1 MRQGVGD
8 LRERIT
14 HTHGKN
20 TAQRKIQHVI
30 ENAFSGTAISLLLE
44 ERDDGLRQCE
54 WILENGHFRASGLH
68 ADYKTTGWLEL
79 EKRTE
84 RGDQTAQPVAP
95 TLGHP
100 HIDSPWKFLQT
111 RHPQS
116 GNGDSISS

>member
-30 ENAFSGTAISLLLE
+30 ENAFSGTVIALLLE
-44 ERDDGLRQCE
+44 ERYDELRQCE
-54 WILENGHFRASGLH
+54 WVFENGHFRAASGLLITRQQ
-68 ADYKTTGWLEL
+68 AGW
-79 EKRTE
+79 TE

-100 HIDSPWKFLQT
+100 HTDSPWKCLQT

-116 GNGDSISS
+116 GIG